1 MSTTVTL
8 SRNFPELD
16 KLELTTIEDMR
27 EIGLLA
33 REQILARTL
42 SGMDADGAAFAP
54 YSEGYAERK
63 RAQLGTSAVNL
74 QVSGNMLNHLGIVK
88 VEADSVTL
96 GWNQ

>member
-1 MSTTVTL
+1 MSATVTL

-16 KLELTTIEDMR
+16 TLELTTIEDMR
-27 EIGLLA
+27 EIGLMA
-33 REQILARTL
+33 RQQILARTI
-42 SGMDADGAAFAP
+42 SGLDADGAAFAP
-54 YSEGYAERK
+54 YSQSYADRK
-63 RAQLGTSAVNL
+63 RAVLGTSTVNL